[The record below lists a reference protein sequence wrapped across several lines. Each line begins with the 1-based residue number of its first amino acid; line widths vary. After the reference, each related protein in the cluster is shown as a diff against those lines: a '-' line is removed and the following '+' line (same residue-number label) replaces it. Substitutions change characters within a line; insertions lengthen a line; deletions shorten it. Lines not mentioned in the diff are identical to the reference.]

1 MSNNRWTHILLVVV
15 AILLL
20 ANLARPLLAPGAAFA
35 QTEERSPQ
43 PMALSASGNYAWV
56 LKGNQIYY
64 LKFEANFESIRIY
77 GPEDLE

>member
-1 MSNNRWTHILLVVV
+1 MSNNRWTHILLLVV

-20 ANLARPLLAPGAAFA
+20 ANLARPILAPGTAFA
-35 QTEERSPQ
+35 QKEAPAPQ

-56 LKGNQIYY
+56 LKGNQIFYI
-64 LKFEANFESIRIY
+64 KFEANFESIRIY